1 MFTGRCLAVNCRQVL
16 YCTCLERYHYG
27 TVHHKEEVEV
37 EEDSEVNPGEDKNL
51 IEVPQ
56 KGTPEKTQR
65 PKKLTEIDA
74 GIAEKL
80 DIG

>member
-1 MFTGRCLAVNCRQVL
+1 MAGFKVEEDRDSFSPTI
-16 YCTCLERYHYG
+16 
-27 TVHHKEEVEV
+27 HKEEVEV
-37 EEDSEVNPGEDKNL
+37 EEDSEVNPGEDKDL

-65 PKKLTEIDA
+65 PKMLTEIDA